1 MLCTSLHTHLHTAHV
16 QCMYA
21 STYCMQPKHV
31 AVLLAGTSE
40 SDDAL
45 SQKVNVSTQHR
56 PRYRKTINYSFN
68 DLSESGYIR

>member
-1 MLCTSLHTHLHTAHV
+1 MKA
-16 QCMYA
+16 
-21 STYCMQPKHV
+21 KRV
-31 AVLLAGTSE
+31 AVLLPGTSE

-68 DLSESGYIR
+68 DLSEPGYIR